1 MCKANVLPPGTF
13 PVLGARGY
21 NFFFSQKAWNLTGRH
36 SWKEAMFSMR
46 QISKNFQEILTPTF
60 SLNLTKYSASY
71 ISEEI
76 DVIVCNTETLL
87 SLLQR
92 SLLICLF
99 AVVKSTVQH

>member
-1 MCKANVLPPGTF
+1 
-13 PVLGARGY
+13 
-21 NFFFSQKAWNLTGRH
+21 
-36 SWKEAMFSMR
+36 MFSMR
-46 QISKNFQEILTPTF
+46 QISKNFQEILAPTF

-76 DVIVCNTETLL
+76 DVIEYNTETLL

>member
-1 MCKANVLPPGTF
+1 
-13 PVLGARGY
+13 
-21 NFFFSQKAWNLTGRH
+21 
-36 SWKEAMFSMR
+36 MFSMR

-76 DVIVCNTETLL
+76 DVIEYNTETLL

-92 SLLICLF
+92 GLLICLF